1 LARVKTL
8 PALMLAAA
16 GVGFGHAVMPDHW
29 MPLAVLSRTQ
39 RYSTRRTVRLSLAA
53 GVTHVLVSLVL
64 GAVLVVVGLQ
74 FRGTVSRHT
83 DVVIGGV
90 LLVTGL
96 VFVAMEMVGRGHRH
110 DHDDNHHHDNH
121 NYSNDNHSNDNH
133 SHNRHNRHNHSHSH
147 DSHSRDSHSHDSH
160 SRDSH
165 NRDSHSHSHDSDNR
179 DSHNHDHDSG
189 NHNSHNHDHDHD
201 HSHHSH
207 QNQGRGHHDHDRAH
221 PSRSL
226 AAVLVPFG
234 AAASPDLTILPVFLA
249 AGAVGVVASISS
261 LIAFAAVTVGT
272 MVGLTTATAA
282 GAKLLTA
289 PWIDRG
295 ANLLTAGTLLVLG
308 VLVAGGV
315 I

>member
-1 LARVKTL
+1 
-8 PALMLAAA
+8 
-16 GVGFGHAVMPDHW
+16 
-29 MPLAVLSRTQ
+29 
-39 RYSTRRTVRLSLAA
+39 
-53 GVTHVLVSLVL
+53 
-64 GAVLVVVGLQ
+64 
-74 FRGTVSRHT
+74 
-83 DVVIGGV
+83 
-90 LLVTGL
+90 
-96 VFVAMEMVGRGHRH
+96 
-110 DHDDNHHHDNH
+110 
-121 NYSNDNHSNDNH
+121 
-133 SHNRHNRHNHSHSH
+133 
-147 DSHSRDSHSHDSH
+147 
-160 SRDSH
+160 
-165 NRDSHSHSHDSDNR
+165 
-179 DSHNHDHDSG
+179 
-189 NHNSHNHDHDHD
+189 
-201 HSHHSH
+201 
-207 QNQGRGHHDHDRAH
+207 
-221 PSRSL
+221 L

>member
-1 LARVKTL
+1 MTEVKTL
-8 PALMLAAA
+8 PALMLVAA

-29 MPLAVLSRTQ
+29 MPLAVLSRTR

-53 GVTHVLVSLVL
+53 GVTHVLVSLAL

-74 FRGTVSRHT
+74 FRDTVSEHV
-83 DVVIGGV
+83 DVVIGGM

-96 VFVAMEMVGRGHRH
+96 VFLAMEIAGCGHRHGREREHKHGHHHSHRH
-110 DHDDNHHHDNH
+110 DHEHDQEH
-121 NYSNDNHSNDNH
+121 EHASE
-133 SHNRHNRHNHSHSH
+133 R
-147 DSHSRDSHSHDSH
+147 
-160 SRDSH
+160 
-165 NRDSHSHSHDSDNR
+165 
-179 DSHNHDHDSG
+179 
-189 NHNSHNHDHDHD
+189 
-201 HSHHSH
+201 
-207 QNQGRGHHDHDRAH
+207 
-221 PSRSL
+221 PRSL

-249 AGAVGVVASISS
+249 AGAVGVAASIGS
-261 LIAFAAVTVGT
+261 LIAFAAATVAT
-272 MVGLTTATAA
+272 IVGLTTATAA

-295 ANLLTAGTLLVLG
+295 ANLLTAGTLLSVG

>member
-1 LARVKTL
+1 MARVKTL

-189 NHNSHNHDHDHD
+189 NHNSHNHDHDH
-201 HSHHSH
+201 SHHSH

>member
-1 LARVKTL
+1 MKTL

-29 MPLAVLSRTQ
+29 LPLAVLSRTR

-64 GAVLVVVGLQ
+64 GAVLVVVGSQ

-83 DVVIGGV
+83 DVVIGGI
-90 LLVTGL
+90 LLVTGM
-96 VFVAMEMVGRGHRH
+96 VFLAMEVAGRGHRH
-110 DHDDNHHHDNH
+110 DRDGGHEHGHDD
-121 NYSNDNHSNDNH
+121 H
-133 SHNRHNRHNHSHSH
+133 SHDHDRSRSHSH
-147 DSHSRDSHSHDSH
+147 DQHEHA
-160 SRDSH
+160 
-165 NRDSHSHSHDSDNR
+165 
-179 DSHNHDHDSG
+179 
-189 NHNSHNHDHDHD
+189 
-201 HSHHSH
+201 
-207 QNQGRGHHDHDRAH
+207 RGHHDHGRAH
-221 PSRSL
+221 PSRGL

-249 AGAVGVVASISS
+249 AGAVSVAASISS

-282 GAKLLTA
+282 GATLLTA

-295 ANLLTAGTLLVLG
+295 ANLLTAGTLLALG

>member
-1 LARVKTL
+1 MARVKTL

-74 FRGTVSRHT
+74 FRGTVARHT

-121 NYSNDNHSNDNH
+121 NYSNDNHSNDNDNH
-133 SHNRHNRHNHSHSH
+133 SHRHNRHNRHSHSH
-147 DSHSRDSHSHDSH
+147 
-160 SRDSH
+160 DSH
-165 NRDSHSHSHDSDNR
+165 NRDSHSHDSDNRDSDNR

-189 NHNSHNHDHDHD
+189 NHNSHNRDHDHDHD